1 MLWLQTSVWWPVR
14 TDGTTQEA
22 ASQNCDDVSLLLWSG
37 RARNN
42 AAWINRFG
50 GQDCDCG
57 VLRVTQG
64 GEFRQRVFSR
74 VEWWVAMR
82 CEKTNETMCTSAF
95 SFIPYM
101 RNCRVSEN
109 WHANIEKDEK
119 QLTKFICILLD
130 VEASGLGEIEV
141 DWQIQQIYKWG
152 QGGACG
158 GRW

>member
-1 MLWLQTSVWWPVR
+1 MDDQMTAWPYDGITWWQDASQTIDRMVYFPMLWMQTSVWWPVR

-74 VEWWVAMR
+74 VEWWR

-101 RNCRVSEN
+101 RNSHFCRYCIVVSL
-109 WHANIEKDEK
+109 KTDM
-119 QLTKFICILLD
+119 QILKKM
-130 VEASGLGEIEV
+130 ESS
-141 DWQIQQIYKWG
+141 
-152 QGGACG
+152 
-158 GRW
+158 